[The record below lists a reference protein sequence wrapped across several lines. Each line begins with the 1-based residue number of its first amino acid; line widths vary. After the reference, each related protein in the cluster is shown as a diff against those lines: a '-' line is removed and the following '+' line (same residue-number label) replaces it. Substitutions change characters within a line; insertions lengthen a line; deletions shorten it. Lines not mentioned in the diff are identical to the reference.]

1 MEEMHKEMVL
11 HANIIR
17 LYLFSF
23 LKMTLFPM
31 AIITLFWKDQIG
43 LSLTDILLL
52 QAIFSIT
59 SVLFEYPSGYISDRI
74 GYKSALL
81 LASILSIFGWTYY
94 SFANSFFHVL
104 IAEVILGCSWAFISG
119 SDSAL
124 LYETLRMQGRET
136 IYSRY
141 DGRMTGC
148 AQVGE
153 AAGAIFAGVM
163 YAYWP
168 LMPFVFQ
175 IGVWI
180 GACIL
185 CLGLKEPEQMDE
197 HHISSHLT
205 EALTTCRYALIEN
218 RHIRTTLVFGACL
231 GLGSFYMVWFVQ
243 PYMQETSVPVTWFG
257 PVWAGANLMVAFSS
271 FFSHRLRL
279 YIGERWMIVL
289 FVTLVVI
296 GYIGLSLTSAAYGF
310 LFYYLLTCMRGL
322 QGPMMRNLLQQ
333 ASSRRNRASILS
345 IYSLV
350 FRLLFVLSG
359 PLVGMLA
366 DKMGLRPTFGVLAGL
381 FTLTLV
387 PAAYFFYSILP
398 VTGGYTKRQGP
409 QG

>member
-1 MEEMHKEMVL
+1 MIPE
-11 HANIIR
+11 ANVTR
-17 LYLFSF
+17 LYIFAL

-52 QAIFSIT
+52 QAIFSVT

-81 LASILSIFGWTYY
+81 LASVLSALGWAYY
-94 SFANSFFHVL
+94 SFADSFFHVL
-104 IAEVILGCSWAFISG
+104 VAEVILGSAWAFISG

-136 IYSRY
+136 LYSRY

-148 AQVGE
+148 AQTGE
-153 AAGAIFAGVM
+153 AAGAVFAGLM

-175 IGVWI
+175 VGVW
-180 GACIL
+180 GAAFIL
-185 CLGLKEPEQMDE
+185 CLGLKEPEQMEE
-197 HHISSHLT
+197 HYIGSHLA
-205 EALTTCRYALIEN
+205 EALTTCKYAIIEN
-218 RHIRTTLVFGACL
+218 THIRTTLIFGSCM
-231 GLGSFYMVWFVQ
+231 GVGSFYMVWLVQ

-257 PVWAGANLMVAFSS
+257 PVWAGANLMVAIASL
-271 FFSHRLRL
+271 FSHRLRL

-289 FVTLVVI
+289 FVALALI
-296 GYIGLSLTSAAYGF
+296 GYLGLSATGAAYGF

-333 ASSRRNRASILS
+333 ASRRRNRASILS
-345 IYSLV
+345 LYSLS
-350 FRLLFVLSG
+350 FRLLFVLTG
-359 PLVGMLA
+359 PLVGIAA
-366 DKMGLRPTFGVLAGL
+366 DTLGLRPTFAVLAGL

-387 PAAYFFYSILP
+387 PAAYFFYSMLP
-398 VTGGYTKRQGP
+398 DSGRTLSR
-409 QG
+409 